1 MRLSQGRA
9 PPTTRKRKRGGIAIL
24 PSVAGENVEVVRR
37 ALVALS
43 AGPDEI
49 RASAAEFWDDDA
61 DYYPARKF
69 PEAQPCHGLEEVSQ
83 FLVQFRDAW
92 SRFEWALQDAIDVG
106 DDRVLVCRSLRAEG
120 RESGLKLAGDVYGC
134 FWLRHGRFFRVE
146 DHLTLRGALHAF
158 GLEGETL
165 EAAGLRDQP

>member
-24 PSVAGENVEVVRR
+24 PRVAGENVEVVRR

-49 RASAAEFWDDDA
+49 LASAAEFWDDDA

-69 PEAQPCHGLEEVSQ
+69 PEAQPCHGLEEIKQ
-83 FLVQFRDAW
+83 FLARFRETWSEHEWVVQ
-92 SRFEWALQDAIDVG
+92 ELNEVG
-106 DDRVLVCRSLRAEG
+106 NDRVLASSTFRARRSGEWDDA
-120 RESGLKLAGDVYGC
+120 
-134 FWLRHGRFFRVE
+134 
-146 DHLTLRGALHAF
+146 RGGPLPVLLVA
-158 GLEGETL
+158 T
-165 EAAGLRDQP
+165 RSPSSR